1 MSKGRS
7 LELYFI
13 DGKPDGML
21 TAEVFNWTGHV
32 LKIPRTRIADALR
45 RPEAEYTGV
54 YILLGDVEG
63 QPQAYIGE
71 AEDLKARIRGHV
83 TKKDWWETAV
93 LITSAADNL
102 HKAHV
107 KYLES
112 RLVELALDA
121 KRMPLENGNA
131 PTRSS
136 LSESGVANMEG
147 FLDTLMM
154 VLPAIQVDM
163 FVNKAKD
170 TRIEKM
176 RNVANEFPIFE
187 LKSPRLGLSATAELR
202 EGELIVKSG
211 SIVRREWVGE
221 RGAKT
226 HYFILF
232 DKLIESGILI
242 PSGDHSRFTQ
252 DYAFSS
258 PSAAG
263 AIVNGRSTSGPREW
277 KLKGTTKTYA
287 DWEAEQLEKDD

>member
-1 MSKGRS
+1 MGKGRS

-32 LKIPRTRIADALR
+32 LKFPRTRIAEALR

-54 YILLGDVEG
+54 YILLGDADG

-71 AEDLKARIRGHV
+71 AEELKARLRGHV
-83 TKKDWWETAV
+83 AKKDWWETAV
-93 LITSAADNL
+93 LITSAANNL

-112 RLVELALDA
+112 RLVELALEA
-121 KRMPLENGNA
+121 RQIPLENGNV

-136 LSESGVANMEG
+136 LSEAAVANMEE
-147 FLDTLMM
+147 FLDILLM

-163 FVNKAKD
+163 FVNKAQRPKAVEKD
-170 TRIEKM
+170 M
-176 RNVANEFPIFE
+176 SAPVVPVFE
-187 LKSPRLGLSATAELR
+187 LKIKKDNLLATAELQD
-202 EGELIVKSG
+202 GEMVVLAG
-211 SIVRREWVGE
+211 SKA
-221 RGAKT
+221 RGSWIGKT
-226 HYFILF
+226 AWNAAYRKLRNT
-232 DKLIESGILI
+232 LIETKILSI
-242 PSGDHSRFTQ
+242 QNSEAVFLEN
-252 DYAFSS
+252 YAFNS
-258 PSAAG
+258 PSAA
-263 AIVNGRSTSGPREW
+263 AAVIVGRAANGRTEW